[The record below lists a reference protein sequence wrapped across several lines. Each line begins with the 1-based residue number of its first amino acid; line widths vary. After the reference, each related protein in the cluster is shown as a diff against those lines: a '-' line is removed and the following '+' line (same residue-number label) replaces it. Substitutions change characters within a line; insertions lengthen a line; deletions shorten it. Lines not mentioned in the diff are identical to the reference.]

1 MCVCGLSSA
10 EYLCWRGEK
19 LFTVVC
25 FVHVSRAES
34 PLNGR
39 EGGREWDIMR
49 AITSLCQHMLP
60 HAPNVYCPSL
70 FYCYFPLTP
79 QGPIKAGRGP
89 QKSGRW
95 GISSRLSFPFRETP
109 YILVPPIT
117 TTPFFFALL
126 RRCVARKRQR
136 RPPPWLRASPSAM
149 PPPPYPT
156 WARRAARRWRRR
168 GWTSRERTTRS
179 RWRATSPRRGTG
191 RTESSSLPRP
201 TTTTR
206 PSPSTPT
213 PRLR

>member
-10 EYLCWRGEK
+10 EYLCWGGEK

-34 PLNGR
+34 RLNGR

-70 FYCYFPLTP
+70 CYCYFPLTP

-109 YILVPPIT
+109 YILFPPIT
-117 TTPFFFALL
+117 TTLFF
-126 RRCVARKRQR
+126 
-136 RPPPWLRASPSAM
+136 SPSFAGVW
-149 PPPPYPT
+149 PGS
-156 WARRAARRWRRR
+156 ARGDPHR
-168 GWTSRERTTRS
+168 G
-179 RWRATSPRRGTG
+179 
-191 RTESSSLPRP
+191 
-201 TTTTR
+201 
-206 PSPSTPT
+206 
-213 PRLR
+213 

>member
-10 EYLCWRGEK
+10 EYLCWGGEK

-70 FYCYFPLTP
+70 FYCYFPSHP
-79 QGPIKAGRGP
+79 KGPLKLGVARKKVVDGAFLLASPLLLERHP
-89 QKSGRW
+89 
-95 GISSRLSFPFRETP
+95 ISSFPP
-109 YILVPPIT
+109 SQT
-117 TTPFFFALL
+117 TLFFFALL

-191 RTESSSLPRP
+191 HTESSSLPRP

-213 PRLR
+213 PHLR